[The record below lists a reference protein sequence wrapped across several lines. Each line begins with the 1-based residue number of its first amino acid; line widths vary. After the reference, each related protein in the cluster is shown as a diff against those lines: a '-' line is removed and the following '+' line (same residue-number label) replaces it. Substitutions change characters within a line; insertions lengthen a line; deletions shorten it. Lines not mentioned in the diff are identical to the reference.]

1 MAIELNVGGVY
12 AAQNGTAFGPVG
24 NGIDRLYPFTCGGY
38 SWTGSGVYDRRADY
52 HGGMNLVRVIS
63 EPDAQPAAA
72 IAHLFEDV
80 PAVRKFV
87 GGKVYCGVSIRIRP
101 EFGDI
106 TITSDAGATVYAST
120 KEARRLIAALT
131 AAIEAIE
138 AATPEEK

>member
-1 MAIELNVGGVY
+1 MAIKLQDGGFYVDASGVTVG
-12 AAQNGTAFGPVG
+12 PM
-24 NGIDRLYPFTCGGY
+24 IDRGTFAWQFIVKLGDGQA
-38 SWTGSGVYDRRADY
+38 WQEDGAGSRPGARI
-52 HGGMNLVRVIS
+52 VRVAS
-63 EPDAQPAAA
+63 EPSVTFTDP

>member
-1 MAIELNVGGVY
+1 MTIELNVGGVY

-72 IAHLFEDV
+72 IAHLFKDV

-87 GGKVYCGVSIRIRP
+87 GGKVYRSTSIHVDVGLAKITNQAGGVI
-101 EFGDI
+101 
-106 TITSDAGATVYAST
+106 YASPN
-120 KEARRLIAALT
+120 EARLLIAALQ
-131 AAIEAIE
+131 AAIKELEAP
-138 AATPEEK
+138 TPEEK